1 MNQRVEHGAL
11 VAGVVFVAVGVAFL
25 LQELDVWEVQLPHL
39 LAVLLIGLGAAL
51 LVDRSPDESPG
62 GG

>member
-1 MNQRVEHGAL
+1 MNPRVEHGAL
-11 VAGVVFVAVGVAFL
+11 VAGVVFVVIGAAFL
-25 LQELDVWEVQLPHL
+25 LQELDVWEVRLPHL

-51 LVDRSPDESPG
+51 LVDRSPDRSPG